1 VDFEL
6 PEEIQALREV
16 VRRFTDEELIP
27 REPETPE
34 GEDFP
39 ASYMGPL
46 QEKVKALG
54 LWQLDVP
61 REYGGL
67 GMGLLARCV
76 VQEEIS
82 RSKATPW
89 RENPLFGPVVSP
101 LLYECNDEQKE
112 RFLRPVLRGELRF
125 CFAQTEPDAGGDP
138 AAMRTTARR
147 DGDHWILN
155 GTKRFI
161 TGAGKSDYAQVLC
174 VTNPEAKGDG
184 RISVLAV
191 DMRSPGVKLL
201 GQWPTMMTDAP
212 WEVGFRDVRVP
223 AENLLGREGRGFSLG
238 QRWLTM
244 GRVRGHAARCV
255 GVAQRALDLVLEHA
269 RTEAELRKP
278 SAEREATEFFV
289 ANAAM
294 EIEACRLIVYRTA
307 WLGEQGRDIRDASYM
322 AKVLCTEMAY
332 RVVDQAIQLFGA
344 RGLSTDLPLEYFF
357 RQLRSIR
364 ITEGA
369 TEILRWRL
377 GRNLIRAGA

>member
-1 VDFEL
+1 MDFEL
-6 PEEIQALREV
+6 PEEIRALRDV

-27 REPETPE
+27 REPDAPE

-39 ASYMGPL
+39 ESYMRPL

-101 LLYECNDEQKE
+101 LLYEANDEQKE
-112 RFLRPVLRGELRF
+112 RFLLPVLRGQLRF

-138 AAMRTTARR
+138 AGMRTTARR
-147 DGDHWILN
+147 DGDHYILN

-174 VTNPEAKGDG
+174 VTNPEKTGDG
-184 RISVLAV
+184 RISVLIV
-191 DMRSPGVKLL
+191 DMRDPGVELIR
-201 GQWPTMMTDAP
+201 QWPTMMTDAP

-223 AENLLGREGRGFSLG
+223 VANLLGAEGRGFSLG
-238 QRWLTM
+238 QRWLTA
-244 GRVRGHAARCV
+244 GRVRGHGARCV
-255 GVAQRALDLVLEHA
+255 GVAQRALDIVIEQA
-269 RTEAELRKP
+269 RTEEVLRSP
-278 SAEREATEFFV
+278 SSEREPSELFV
-289 ANAAM
+289 ARAAM
-294 EIEACRLIVYRTA
+294 EIEACRLIVHRTA
-307 WLGEQGRDIRDASYM
+307 WLGDQGRDIRDASYM
-322 AKVLCTEMAY
+322 AKVMCTEMAF
-332 RVVDQAIQLFGA
+332 RVVDEAMQLLGT
-344 RGLSTDLPLEYFF
+344 RGLTGALPLEYFY
-357 RQLRSIR
+357 RQLRSYR

-377 GRNLIRAGA
+377 GRNLIRARD

>member
-1 VDFEL
+1 VDFQLPDEIREL
-6 PEEIQALREV
+6 RDV

-27 REPETPE
+27 RESVAPE

-39 ASYMGPL
+39 DSYMGPL
-46 QEKVKALG
+46 QARVKALG
-54 LWQLDVP
+54 LWQFDVP
-61 REYGGL
+61 REFGGL

-82 RSKATPW
+82 RSRATPW

-101 LLYECNDEQKE
+101 LLYECTEEQRE
-112 RFLRPVLRGELRF
+112 RFLFPVLRGELRL
-125 CFAQTEPDAGGDP
+125 CFAQTEPEAGADP
-138 AAMRTTARR
+138 AGMRTTARR
-147 DGDHWILN
+147 DGDTFILN

-161 TGAGKSDYAQVLC
+161 TGAGRADYAQVLC
-174 VTNPEAKGDG
+174 VTNPDKAGDG

-191 DMRSPGVKLL
+191 ALQSPGVELL
-201 GQWPTMMTDAP
+201 RQWPTMMTDAP

-223 AENLLGREGRGFSLG
+223 AENLLGREGQGFSLG

-255 GVAQRALDLVLEHA
+255 GVAQRALDLVLAMA
-269 RTEAELRKP
+269 RTPEEQRRP
-278 SAEREATEFFV
+278 SSEREATEFFV

-294 EIEACRLIVYRTA
+294 EIEACRLLVHRTA
-307 WLGEQGRDIRDASYM
+307 WLSDEGRDIRDASYM
-322 AKVLCTEMAY
+322 AKVMCTEMAM
-332 RVVDQAIQLFGA
+332 RVVDQAIQLLGP
-344 RGLSTDLPLEYFF
+344 RGLSTQLPLEYFY

-369 TEILRWRL
+369 TEVLRWRL
-377 GRNLIRAGA
+377 GRNLIRAHD